1 MTTQRDGG
9 PADVAGQVQ
18 RLASLWRAVTSRPM
32 HPAGCTCMGHFLIPA
47 LNPRDMEA
55 DILDYMRGRY
65 AAEGL
70 DALVALLDAREAE
83 READTPLVPFRTW
96 LLRLPESW
104 HRCGGAWNASSPI
117 SPTPWSPLGRTA
129 ARRVRGAGS
138 SAPEHEHFGELPCVS
153 FPLSMM
159 AEPACGVLE
168 GDQILV
174 DPDSRQADLK
184 AVLEHNALS
193 GVRRG
198 LRRLGQ
204 ARPARPGHAA
214 AGDPEPRQDPLRRP

>member
-83 READTPLVPFRTW
+83 READTSLTPFRTW
-96 LLRLPESW
+96 LIRLPE
-104 HRCGGAWNASSPI
+104 
-117 SPTPWSPLGRTA
+117 
-129 ARRVRGAGS
+129 AGL
-138 SAPEHEHFGELPCVS
+138 AVPELTRFVIDLTDTLESFGS
-153 FPLSMM
+153 
-159 AEPACGVLE
+159 
-168 GDQILV
+168 
-174 DPDSRQADLK
+174 DSRP
-184 AVLEHNALS
+184 S
-193 GVRRG
+193 GSG
-198 LRRLGQ
+198 SGIICT
-204 ARPARPGHAA
+204 
-214 AGDPEPRQDPLRRP
+214 

>member
-18 RLASLWRAVTSRPM
+18 RLASLWRAVTSLPM

-83 READTPLVPFRTW
+83 READTSLTPFRTW
-96 LLRLPESW
+96 LIRLPE
-104 HRCGGAWNASSPI
+104 
-117 SPTPWSPLGRTA
+117 
-129 ARRVRGAGS
+129 AGL
-138 SAPEHEHFGELPCVS
+138 AVPELTRFVIDLTDTLESFGS
-153 FPLSMM
+153 
-159 AEPACGVLE
+159 
-168 GDQILV
+168 
-174 DPDSRQADLK
+174 DSRP
-184 AVLEHNALS
+184 S
-193 GVRRG
+193 GSG
-198 LRRLGQ
+198 SGIICT
-204 ARPARPGHAA
+204 
-214 AGDPEPRQDPLRRP
+214 